1 MRMQTKSYAPSGHYS
16 AKSIAFSRYS
26 LAMLASGSRPP
37 QQLRQL
43 GDVGGDV
50 FKALIVHGRVI
61 ERPMERAHEVGAS

>member
-1 MRMQTKSYAPSGHYS
+1 MVWQNRTEGQAV
-16 AKSIAFSRYS
+16 
-26 LAMLASGSRPP
+26 GSRDLCK
-37 QQLRQL
+37 QLRQL